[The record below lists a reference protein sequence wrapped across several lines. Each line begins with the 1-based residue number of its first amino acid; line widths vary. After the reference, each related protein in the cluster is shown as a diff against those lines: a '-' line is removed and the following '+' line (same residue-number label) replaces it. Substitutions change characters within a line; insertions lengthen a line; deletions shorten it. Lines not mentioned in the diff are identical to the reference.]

1 MEIIREI
8 VSAVADIMTLITL
21 VLLIKEMKKN
31 GLLG

>member
-21 VLLIKEMKKN
+21 VLLLKEMKKK
-31 GLLG
+31 